1 MIFERR
7 AAVNKN
13 YSSDPKGRK
22 FISVT
27 AFLLTIVLLVLLNIL
42 RLYAMDKFPQYMPDT
57 QALPVRVISA
67 LMIIFAAIYVVF
79 IVILLPMWYKSIRYV
94 INDDEIISYTGIFT
108 RTYRIMKLSSVQHTV
123 RISLPLSR
131 YTGFNFIFLNALG
144 SNMPILFLSDKDCTE
159 ILELFRKHCEEKPK
173 TEKPTGKYFVE
184 YSSEESGYVYSD
196 SSQILTSGEISE
208 IAEDFDN
215 VRQLSFEDMTSDQLS
230 FSDTDKQ
237 NENDDK

>member
-1 MIFERR
+1 MSR
-7 AAVNKN
+7 N
-13 YSSDPKGRK
+13 YSSDPNGRK

-94 INDDEIISYTGIFT
+94 ITDDEIISYTGIFT
-108 RTYRIMKLSSVQHTV
+108 RTYRIMKISSVQHAV
-123 RISLPLSR
+123 RVSLPLSK

-144 SNMPILFLSDKDCTE
+144 SNMPILFLSDRDCTE
-159 ILELFRKHCEEKPK
+159 ILELFRKHCEDKPK
-173 TEKPTGKYFVE
+173 PKAEKPTGKYFVE
-184 YSSEESGYVYSD
+184 YSSAESGYVYSD
-196 SSQILTSGEISE
+196 SSQILTSGEISD
-208 IAEDFDN
+208 IAENFDN
-215 VRQLSFEDMTSDQLS
+215 VTQLSFEDLTSDQLS
-230 FSDTDKQ
+230 FTDTDKQ
-237 NENDDK
+237 NEPKSGDK

>member
-1 MIFERR
+1 MSR
-7 AAVNKN
+7 N

-94 INDDEIISYTGIFT
+94 ITDDEIISYTGIFT
-108 RTYRIMKLSSVQHTV
+108 RTYRIMKISSVQHAV
-123 RISLPLSR
+123 RVSLPLSK
-131 YTGFNFIFLNALG
+131 YTGFNFIFSMLLAAICPYF
-144 SNMPILFLSDKDCTE
+144 SS
-159 ILELFRKHCEEKPK
+159 
-173 TEKPTGKYFVE
+173 PTGTALIYLNFFGRNMRKSLRPRSQRGNISWNIHRRKAAMFIPTAP
-184 YSSEESGYVYSD
+184 GY
-196 SSQILTSGEISE
+196 
-208 IAEDFDN
+208 
-215 VRQLSFEDMTSDQLS
+215 
-230 FSDTDKQ
+230 
-237 NENDDK
+237 

>member
-1 MIFERR
+1 MSR
-7 AAVNKN
+7 N
-13 YSSDPKGRK
+13 YSSDPNGRK

-94 INDDEIISYTGIFT
+94 ITDDEIISYTGIFT
-108 RTYRIMKLSSVQHTV
+108 RTYRIMKISSVQHAV
-123 RISLPLSR
+123 RVSLPLSK

-144 SNMPILFLSDKDCTE
+144 SNMPILFLSDRDCTE
-159 ILELFRKHCEEKPK
+159 ILELFRKHCEDKPK
-173 TEKPTGKYFVE
+173 PKAEKPTGKYFVE

-196 SSQILTSGEISE
+196 SSQILTSGEISD
-208 IAEDFDN
+208 IAENFDN
-215 VRQLSFEDMTSDQLS
+215 VTQLSFEDLTSDQLS
-230 FSDTDKQ
+230 FTDTDKQ
-237 NENDDK
+237 NEPKSGDK

>member
-1 MIFERR
+1 MSR
-7 AAVNKN
+7 N

-94 INDDEIISYTGIFT
+94 ITDDEIISYTGIFT
-108 RTYRIMKLSSVQHTV
+108 RTYRIMKISSVQHAV
-123 RISLPLSR
+123 RVSLPLSK

-144 SNMPILFLSDKDCTE
+144 SNMPILFLSDKDCVD
-159 ILELFRKHCEEKPK
+159 ILELFRKKYEEKPAP
-173 TEKPTGKYFVE
+173 EKPKGKYFVE
-184 YSSEESGYVYSD
+184 YSSAESGYVYSD
-196 SSQILTSGEISE
+196 SSQILTSGEISD
-208 IAEDFDN
+208 IAENFDN
-215 VRQLSFEDMTSDQLS
+215 VTQLSFEDMNSDQLS
-230 FSDTDKQ
+230 FTDTDKQ
-237 NENDDK
+237 NEQESDDK

>member
-1 MIFERR
+1 MSR
-7 AAVNKN
+7 N
-13 YSSDPKGRK
+13 YSSDPNGRK

-94 INDDEIISYTGIFT
+94 ITDDEIISYTGIFT
-108 RTYRIMKLSSVQHTV
+108 RTYRIMKISSVQHAV
-123 RISLPLSR
+123 RVSLPLSK

-144 SNMPILFLSDKDCTE
+144 SNMPILFLSDRDCTE
-159 ILELFRKHCEEKPK
+159 ILELFRKHCEDKPK
-173 TEKPTGKYFVE
+173 PKAEKPTGKYFVE

-196 SSQILTSGEISE
+196 SSRILTSGEISD
-208 IAEDFDN
+208 IAENFDN
-215 VRQLSFEDMTSDQLS
+215 VTQLSFEDMNSDQLS
-230 FSDTDKQ
+230 FTDTDKQ
-237 NENDDK
+237 NEPKSGDK